1 MAMASGSSVFVGA
14 NAERS
19 TVAID
24 PNRSF
29 LIVRLNAYHCSKY
42 YQWYYNKLL

>member
-19 TVAID
+19 TVTID

-29 LIVRLNAYHCSKY
+29 LIVRLRSAECIS
-42 YQWYYNKLL
+42 L